1 MNDPMYIIQI
11 RQTLQHS
18 ERDQGD
24 HIDIDSSYLLV
35 NAIQRALVHE
45 LHTDA
50 DVGVGYERAIERDDV
65 VGMAVMHD
73 LQLPKDLFPHG
84 GLRVNQHDLDGGSI
98 SRLQQ

>member
-45 LHTDA
+45 LHTYANIRIGEVGAVEGD
-50 DVGVGYERAIERDDV
+50 DVGRMTV
-65 VGMAVMHD
+65 VHD
-73 LQLPKDLFPHG
+73 LQLSQNLLAHRW
-84 GLRVNQHDLDGGSI
+84 LRVNEHNL
-98 SRLQQ
+98 